1 LRKLTNEGEYYE
13 YENQIDHSCFGRG
26 GELHYA
32 RLIQYGGGSDEG
44 RYELSAAKP
53 EGT

>member
-1 LRKLTNEGEYYE
+1 MGHD

-26 GELHYA
+26 GELPCVSTP
-32 RLIQYGGGSDEG
+32 IQYGAVAQMKE